1 MEHTA
6 RSTGNLAPS
15 CSARG
20 LRFGL
25 LSLTVALVSAVVLA
39 KLGVPWA
46 WRLLLI
52 VPFFVAANG
61 FLQGLYGT

>member
-1 MEHTA
+1 MA
-6 RSTGNLAPS
+6 SSAASNLSPS
-15 CSARG
+15 CRARA
-20 LRFGL
+20 LRHGVAAL
-25 LSLTVALVSAVVLA
+25 AGALVLAVVLA

-52 VPFFVAANG
+52 VPFYVAANG